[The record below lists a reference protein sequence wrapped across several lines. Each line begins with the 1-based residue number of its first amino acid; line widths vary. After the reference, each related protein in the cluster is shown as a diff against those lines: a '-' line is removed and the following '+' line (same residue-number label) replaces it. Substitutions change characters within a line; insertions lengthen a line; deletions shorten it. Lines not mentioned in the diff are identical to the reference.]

1 MFSDDKGQF
10 SAEFILISLVALI
23 IMGGFISLIGS
34 TMDKSQ
40 TGDNGGA
47 RILGEKIAET
57 INTAY
62 INGDGYSILLNMT
75 TLNAAL
81 SSTATPFNF
90 QATISNSS
98 GSGVVTVQTLG
109 TSSTVNLIPKKFNGT
124 TTLTNTGIYKVTNI
138 NGTIQIS

>member
-1 MFSDDKGQF
+1 MFSDDKGKF

-34 TMDKSQ
+34 TMEKSH

-62 INGDGYSILLNMT
+62 INGDGYSIFIEHDN
-75 TLNAAL
+75 
-81 SSTATPFNF
+81 P
-90 QATISNSS
+90 
-98 GSGVVTVQTLG
+98 
-109 TSSTVNLIPKKFNGT
+109 
-124 TTLTNTGIYKVTNI
+124 
-138 NGTIQIS
+138 

>member
-10 SAEFILISLVALI
+10 SAEFILVSLVALI

-62 INGDGYSILLNMT
+62 INGDGYSITLNLT
-75 TLNAAL
+75 TLNSAL
-81 SSTATPFNF
+81 STSGSPFNVT
-90 QATISNSS
+90 ATISNST

-109 TSSTVNLIPKKFNGT
+109 TSANVNLIPKKFNGT
-124 TTLTNTGIYKVTNI
+124 SSLSNSRVYTVTNV
-138 NGTIQIS
+138 NGTIQIL